1 MRFITNHDKN
11 FTDGSPLEHFGGAP
25 AALATSAF
33 IFTAGGYG
41 SLRSVPMLCGTP
53 PPLLVQ

>member
-41 SLRSVPMLCGTP
+41 SIRSVPMLCVT
-53 PPLLVQ
+53 PLLLR